1 VGWREGK
8 GREERGVVPIFIAK
22 SRRLRLL
29 SVLSALQQVRS

>member
-8 GREERGVVPIFIAK
+8 GEVVPILIAK

-29 SVLSALQQVRS
+29 SVLSALQQERS